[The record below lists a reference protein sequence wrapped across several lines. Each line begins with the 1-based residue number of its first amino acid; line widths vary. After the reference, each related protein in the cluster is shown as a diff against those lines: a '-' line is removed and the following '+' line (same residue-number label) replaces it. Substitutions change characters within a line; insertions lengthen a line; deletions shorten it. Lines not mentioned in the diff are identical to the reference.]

1 MADATSVRPL
11 WLTENYPPD
20 RGGMAQ
26 SCDRI
31 VRSLRSRGVEVDVA
45 HVSRRYDQWRVE
57 SKAGGRQICCPA
69 DDDPA
74 HTLNRLWNVLR
85 RWPVPTHVVAFGGT
99 LPLLAGPP
107 YAAWLQC
114 PLVTLMRGNDF
125 DAALFSPK
133 KSDVLRHAIRS
144 SAAVCTVTRD
154 HAARIAALE
163 PGAELAWIPNGVDTA
178 TWQLLPHDL
187 DGAARWRA
195 ENVPAGRRVLGLFGQ
210 LKQKKGVRFFLEEV
224 ERSGV
229 ADRFHLLLV
238 GDIEQDLETFL
249 RGSATSES
257 SARRQSI
264 APPDGET
271 LSMSALPFRDRFELL
286 PLFAACDLIV
296 VPSFYDGL
304 PNVVLEAAALG
315 IPLLTSNAGGMADLL
330 VDGENAI
337 VFEAGDAHDCRRAVM
352 AAASIDDASL
362 SALGARCRAAVV
374 EHFNVEQEAQRYV
387 DLFMEVLRSRPAD
400 RRLREET

>member
-1 MADATSVRPL
+1 MSLRPL

-31 VRSLRSRGVEVDVA
+31 VHALRGRGVEVDVA
-45 HVSRRYDQWRVE
+45 HVSRKYDDWRVE
-57 SKAGGRQICCPA
+57 TKAGGRQICCPA

-85 RWPVPTHVVAFGGT
+85 RGPAPSHVVAFGGT

-107 YAAWLQC
+107 FAAWLKA
-114 PLVTLMRGNDF
+114 PLVTLIRGNDF
-125 DAALFSPK
+125 DAAIFSPK

-163 PGAELAWIPNGVDTA
+163 PGVDPAWIPNGIDTEA
-178 TWQLLPHDL
+178 WKLLPHDRAE
-187 DGAARWRA
+187 AARFR
-195 ENVPAGRRVLGLFGQ
+195 VDGRRVLGMFGQ
-210 LKQKKGVRFFLEEV
+210 LKQKKGVRFFLDAL

-238 GDIEQDLETFL
+238 GDLE
-249 RGSATSES
+249 RHPERSEGPGGVGG
-257 SARRQSI
+257 
-264 APPDGET
+264 APPDPSRSLAT
-271 LSMSALPFRDRFELL
+271 LGMTVLPFRDRLDLL
-286 PLFAACDLIV
+286 PLFAACDLVV

-337 VFEAGDAHDCRRAVM
+337 VFEAGDGHDCRRAITT
-352 AAASIDDASL
+352 AASIDDASL
-362 SALGARCRAAVV
+362 AALGARCQAAVI
-374 EHFNVEQEAQRYV
+374 EHFNVEKEAQRYV
-387 DLFMEVLRSRPAD
+387 EVLRTCTAD
-400 RRLREET
+400 RRVREAR

>member
-1 MADATSVRPL
+1 
-11 WLTENYPPD
+11 
-20 RGGMAQ
+20 MAQ

-31 VRSLRSRGVEVDVA
+31 VHALRGRGVEVDVA
-45 HVSRRYDQWRVE
+45 HVSRKYDDWRVE
-57 SKAGGRQICCPA
+57 TKAGGRQICCPA

-85 RWPVPTHVVAFGGT
+85 RGPAPSHVVAFGGT

-107 YAAWLQC
+107 FAAWLKA
-114 PLVTLMRGNDF
+114 PLVTLIRGNDF
-125 DAALFSPK
+125 DAAIFSPK
-133 KSDVLRHAIRS
+133 KSDVLRHAIHS

-163 PGAELAWIPNGVDTA
+163 PGVDPLWIPNGIDA
-178 TWQLLPHDL
+178 QTWQLLPHDR
-187 DGAARWRA
+187 AAAVQFRV
-195 ENVPAGRRVLGLFGQ
+195 EGRRVLGMFGQ
-210 LKQKKGVRFFLEEV
+210 FKQKKGVRFFLDAL

-238 GDIEQDLETFL
+238 GDVDP
-249 RGSATSES
+249 ACV
-257 SARRQSI
+257 AAA
-264 APPDGET
+264 APAAVDDGRSGCRYT
-271 LSMSALPFRDRFELL
+271 VLPFRDRLDLL
-286 PLFAACDLIV
+286 PLFAACDLVV

-337 VFEAGDAHDCRRAVM
+337 VFEAGDAHDCRRAIA
-352 AAASIDDASL
+352 AAASIDDAAL
-362 SALGARCRAAVV
+362 AALGARCQAAVV
-374 EHFNVEQEAQRYV
+374 EHFNVEKEAQRYV
-387 DLFMEVLRSRPAD
+387 EVLRTCSSTAD
-400 RRLREET
+400 RRVQPAR

>member
-1 MADATSVRPL
+1 MSLRPL

-31 VRSLRSRGVEVDVA
+31 VHALRARGVEVDVA
-45 HVSRRYDQWRVE
+45 HVSRRYDEWCVE
-57 SKAGGRQICCPA
+57 TKAGGRQICCPA

-85 RWPVPTHVVAFGGT
+85 RELAPSHVVAFGGT
-99 LPLLAGPP
+99 LPLLAAPA
-107 YAAWLQC
+107 YAAWLQV
-114 PLVTLMRGNDF
+114 PLVTLIRGNDF
-125 DAALFSPK
+125 DAAVFSPK

-154 HAARIAALE
+154 HAARIAAME
-163 PGAELAWIPNGVDTA
+163 PGVEPAWIPNGIDAA
-178 TWQLLPHDL
+178 TWQLLPHD
-187 DGAARWRA
+187 RA
-195 ENVPAGRRVLGLFGQ
+195 ESAQFRVEGRRVLGMFGQ
-210 LKQKKGVRFFLEEV
+210 LKQKKGVRFFLDAL

-229 ADRFHLLLV
+229 AERFHLLAV
-238 GDIEQDLETFL
+238 GDVDPMCVAAAA
-249 RGSATSES
+249 SAAADDSRS
-257 SARRQSI
+257 GCRY
-264 APPDGET
+264 T
-271 LSMSALPFRDRFELL
+271 LFPFRDRLDLL
-286 PLFAACDLIV
+286 PLYAACDLVV

-337 VFEAGDAHDCRRAVM
+337 VFDAGDAHDCRRAITT
-352 AAASIDDASL
+352 AAAIDDAEL
-362 SALGARCRAAVV
+362 RELGARAQRAVI
-374 EHFNVEQEAQRYV
+374 EHFNVEREAQRYV
-387 DLFMEVLRSRPAD
+387 EILRTCSVDRRAGAAD
-400 RRLREET
+400 RRQHDGR